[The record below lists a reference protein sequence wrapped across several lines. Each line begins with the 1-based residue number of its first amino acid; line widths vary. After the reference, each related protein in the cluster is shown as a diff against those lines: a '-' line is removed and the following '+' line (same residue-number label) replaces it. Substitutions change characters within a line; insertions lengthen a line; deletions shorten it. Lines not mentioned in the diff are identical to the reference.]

1 MTPGAGSPHED
12 AILRSLRKIV
22 RAIDL
27 HSRQLESEFG
37 LTGPQLVCLRVIEAH
52 GPLTPSDLARR
63 VELSQGTVTGIIDR
77 LVKRHLVSR
86 RRSPSD
92 RRKVALALLPAGR
105 QLLRDAPS
113 PLQTL
118 FARRLARLPPD
129 NQAAIAAMLEQIVS
143 MMDAQG
149 IDAAPLLTP
158 GTPDAPART
167 DPKSASD
174 QSSDPESA

>member
-1 MTPGAGSPHED
+1 MTTGGGSPHED

-27 HSRQLESEFG
+27 HSRKLESEFG

-52 GPLTPSDLARR
+52 GPITPSDLARR
-63 VELSQGTVTGIIDR
+63 VELSQGTVTGIVDR

-86 RRSPSD
+86 RRSPAD
-92 RRKVALALLPAGR
+92 RRKVALALLPAGLE
-105 QLLRDAPS
+105 LLQDAPS

-118 FARRLARLPPD
+118 FARRLARLPAD

-143 MMDAQG
+143 MMDAQA

-167 DPKSASD
+167 DPEP
-174 QSSDPESA
+174 DPEQGTDPEPV